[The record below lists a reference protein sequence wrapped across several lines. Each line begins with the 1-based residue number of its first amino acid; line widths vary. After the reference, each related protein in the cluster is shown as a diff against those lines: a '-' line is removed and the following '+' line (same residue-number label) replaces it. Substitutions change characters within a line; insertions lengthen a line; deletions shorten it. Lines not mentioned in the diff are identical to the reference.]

1 MTRFPTPRRTQGILD
16 KNPGLHLANQILKRT
31 QGCTCTTAGGN
42 DDLLAL
48 IVGDVT
54 RGENAL
60 GSGMALC
67 IHLDFTAM
75 IGIKQVEREIGI
87 GI

>member
-1 MTRFPTPRRTQGILD
+1 MQYPRDFLKTDL
-16 KNPGLHLANQILKRT
+16 GLYLANEILKRA
-31 QGCTCTTAGGN
+31 QGRTSTAAGSN

-54 RGENAL
+54 RGEDTL
-60 GSGMALC
+60 RSGMALC

-87 GI
+87 GL